1 MFEHPLLKGKK
12 TPVVMLLS
20 GQQLP
25 TSKEVYQHPFHLAVM
40 KKANGEGTQRTTP
53 SEN

>member
-20 GQQLP
+20 EQQLP
-25 TSKEVYQHPFHLAVM
+25 TSKEVYQYPLHLAVK
-40 KKANGEGTQRTTP
+40 KKASGEWIQRTTRN
-53 SEN
+53 EN